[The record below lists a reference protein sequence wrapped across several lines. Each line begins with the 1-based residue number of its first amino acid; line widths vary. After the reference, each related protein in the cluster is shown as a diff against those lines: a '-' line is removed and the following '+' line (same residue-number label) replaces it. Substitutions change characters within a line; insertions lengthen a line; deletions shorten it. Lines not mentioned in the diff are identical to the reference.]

1 MTRIASIKANQ
12 THLCVEGDV
21 TLANV
26 MAVYESSLPL
36 IHQGQCFA
44 FDFSGVHSSDSAGVA
59 LMIAWMRLAASQGK
73 VASFDHIPE
82 KLMAIAKAASLDT
95 LISSTV

>member
-12 THLCVEGDV
+12 THLCVEGDL

-26 MAVYESSLPL
+26 MDVYEASLPL
-36 IHQGQCFA
+36 INQGQCYA
-44 FDFSGVHSSDSAGVA
+44 FDFSAVHSSDSSGVA

-73 VASFDHIPE
+73 TPAFHHIPE

-95 LISSTV
+95 LIL